1 MKTAL
6 QEAIEDIKEYRDGG
20 NGDVDT
26 CNAILLKLASM
37 VHKEQDIIANA
48 YLDGF
53 VNSDATEL
61 KVSLI
66 DYYNETFTEDTSN
79 RARLLDEMTKRNQEL
94 GLYDETFKTNE

>member
-6 QEAIEDIKEYRDGG
+6 QEAIAAIKEYRDGG
-20 NGDVDT
+20 NTDVDT

-37 VHKEQDIIANA
+37 MHKEQDIIANA

-61 KVSLI
+61 KVSLV
-66 DYYNETFTEDTSN
+66 DYYNETFD
-79 RARLLDEMTKRNQEL
+79 
-94 GLYDETFKTNE
+94 TNEK

>member
-6 QEAIEDIKEYRDGG
+6 QEAIGDIKEYRDGG
-20 NGDVDT
+20 DADVYT
-26 CNAILLKLASM
+26 CNAILMRLASLL
-37 VHKEQDIIANA
+37 HKEQDIIANA

-66 DYYNETFTEDTSN
+66 DYYNETFD
-79 RARLLDEMTKRNQEL
+79 Q
-94 GLYDETFKTNE
+94 

>member
-6 QEAIEDIKEYRDGG
+6 QEAIAAIKDYRDGG
-20 NGDVDT
+20 EGDVDT

-61 KVSLI
+61 KVSLV
-66 DYYNETFTEDTSN
+66 DYYNETFN
-79 RARLLDEMTKRNQEL
+79 TKGQ
-94 GLYDETFKTNE
+94 